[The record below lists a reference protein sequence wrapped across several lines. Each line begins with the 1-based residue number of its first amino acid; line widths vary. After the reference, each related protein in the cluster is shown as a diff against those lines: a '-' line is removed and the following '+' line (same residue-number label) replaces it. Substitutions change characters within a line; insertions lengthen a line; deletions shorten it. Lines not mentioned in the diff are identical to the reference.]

1 MAAKAPLV
9 LVVHPSLLV
18 HSVNDL
24 VALSKKKPLS
34 YGSAGNGSGGHL
46 SAEMLKMMSGID
58 GTHVPYKGA
67 GPAAAAV
74 VGGQLDF
81 QFAALI
87 TSKGFIDSGRLR
99 AVAVTS
105 AKRDPS
111 MPNVP
116 TVAESGYPQFEVIN
130 WFGFLAPAKTPKAI
144 VARLNSDIVKILNE
158 SDVRRKL
165 NNEGAEVVG
174 DTSDDF
180 AAFLARD
187 ILKWAKV
194 VKAAGMQVD

>member
-67 GPAAAAV
+67 GPAAAAL
-74 VGGQLDF
+74 VGGQLAF

-87 TSKGFIDSGRLR
+87 TTKGFIESGRLR
-99 AVAVTS
+99 AIAVTS
-105 AKRDPS
+105 AKRAPS

-116 TVAESGYPQFEVIN
+116 TVAESGCAEFEVIN
-130 WFGFLAPAKTPKAI
+130 WFGF
-144 VARLNSDIVKILNE
+144 RNGGN
-158 SDVRRKL
+158 
-165 NNEGAEVVG
+165 
-174 DTSDDF
+174 
-180 AAFLARD
+180 
-187 ILKWAKV
+187 
-194 VKAAGMQVD
+194 AGR